1 MEVQL
6 PRRSRQ
12 RDIREMADVTAR
24 GRLDYLWAAA
34 VAENDLAFRT
44 SSSKAMQAFVD
55 AVAAFGKAYTL
66 PSAYK
71 VAGPLLVKLKLD
83 TEELIKPIKES
94 WPRSGCTLT
103 MDGWTCLKSRGMI
116 CVIAQ
121 NDTAPVI
128 VDCVDSKT
136 AKKAGEYLAKLIQH
150 AICEVGDSH
159 VVQVVMDNAA
169 NNKRTANL
177 LKDGYPQVFFTNC
190 AAHVLDLMLHYMGK
204 VKAVKRVLNQVHR
217 VVMMVKGSASA
228 VTLFRELFSKLA
240 LVRPGATRF
249 GTQVI
254 MIERFLEVKKALKE
268 MVISEEWKSVAVAN
282 TEEGHAV
289 RGLLLEETFW
299 DSVTAI
305 LGLMKPIYEVLRI
318 VDRRSLVMGSVYGLM
333 LEATVKS
340 NEAATKAAAQLS
352 KKTGLLPGNKKAA
365 FLAAFKAI
373 IANRWDGQL
382 HNPLHA
388 LGWLLNPKNQ
398 YVGEIREDAELRAGA
413 EEVFKAR
420 GGSVEMRTMLAVRLA
435 AFHKGEGKL
444 GSVDARWAATILVES
459 GRLSA
464 AEWWALYGGEV
475 RALQKIAVML
485 LSQPVTSSEVE
496 RYWSALARVQRRDR
510 NRLNATSMTDVAF
523 VAFGRRA
530 RESYDKKTEARAKLY
545 SELSNGSLQEGS
557 TSVLLSLPV
566 EAEVD
571 EEEEAGGEPC
581 TIDWDTFGNIGKRVT
596 KRKRANLKK
605 KKKKSAS
612 KGSGSRKGK
621 EKVCEEEEEEA
632 EDGSSDDDSGPDE
645 PTKRKNKGVNARTFC
660 GLTHFLKCFSMWL
673 AAFHTP
679 STCVRNGLGVS
690 GGRRTSGNVQC
701 NAVSLHCS
709 REAPPNMWR
718 ALQQRSPS
726 KHVACTA
733 AEKPLQTCGVH
744 CSREAPPN
752 MWRAMQQRSPS
763 KHVACNAAEKPL
775 QTCGVHCSREAPPN
789 MWRAMQQRSP
799 SKHVACTAAEKPL
812 QTCGVHCSREA
823 PQTCGVHCSRE
834 APPNMWRAL
843 QQRSPSKHVACT
855 AAEKP
860 LQTCGV
866 HCSVTVSH
874 QHVACRAPC
883 G

>member
-1 MEVQL
+1 MEEQGTRGKEKDPDWRPAPGEAAGTSGGSGDEGWGGRGGGQAGASGAAAKRPRTSGLEGSGAGGAGPALNSQPQGAAAAAGGSEGSGAAGAGTSTAAAGVAPLGGSAGAVASQRSDRAGRTPTDEELDPWTEEVLRNAEPGLVRDYAKQLRASSVEERSSFEDGSNGESTSTMEVQL

-12 RDIREMADVTAR
+12 RDIWEMADVIGR

-103 MDGWTCLKSRGMI
+103 MDGWTCFKSRGMI

-136 AKKAGEYLAKLIQH
+136 AKKTGEYLAKLIQH

-159 VVQVVMDNAA
+159 VVQVVMDNTA
-169 NNKRTANL
+169 NNKRVANL
-177 LKDGYPQVFFTNC
+177 LKDEYPQVFFTNC
-190 AAHVLDLMLHYMGK
+190 AAHVLDLMLHDMGK

-282 TEEGHAV
+282 TEEGQAI

-318 VDRRSLVMGSVYGLM
+318 VDRQSLAMGSVYGLM
-333 LEATVKS
+333 LEATVKT
-340 NEAATKAAAQLS
+340 NEAVTKAAAQLS
-352 KKTGLLPGNKKAA
+352 KKTGLLPGNEKAA

-398 YVGEIREDAELRAGA
+398 YVGEIREDVELRAGA

-420 GGSVEMRTMLAVRLA
+420 GGSVEMRTMLVVQLA

-475 RALQKIAVML
+475 RAL
-485 LSQPVTSSEVE
+485 
-496 RYWSALARVQRRDR
+496 
-510 NRLNATSMTDVAF
+510 
-523 VAFGRRA
+523 
-530 RESYDKKTEARAKLY
+530 
-545 SELSNGSLQEGS
+545 
-557 TSVLLSLPV
+557 
-566 EAEVD
+566 
-571 EEEEAGGEPC
+571 
-581 TIDWDTFGNIGKRVT
+581 
-596 KRKRANLKK
+596 
-605 KKKKSAS
+605 
-612 KGSGSRKGK
+612 
-621 EKVCEEEEEEA
+621 
-632 EDGSSDDDSGPDE
+632 
-645 PTKRKNKGVNARTFC
+645 
-660 GLTHFLKCFSMWL
+660 
-673 AAFHTP
+673 
-679 STCVRNGLGVS
+679 
-690 GGRRTSGNVQC
+690 
-701 NAVSLHCS
+701 
-709 REAPPNMWR
+709 
-718 ALQQRSPS
+718 
-726 KHVACTA
+726 
-733 AEKPLQTCGVH
+733 
-744 CSREAPPN
+744 
-752 MWRAMQQRSPS
+752 
-763 KHVACNAAEKPL
+763 
-775 QTCGVHCSREAPPN
+775 
-789 MWRAMQQRSP
+789 
-799 SKHVACTAAEKPL
+799 
-812 QTCGVHCSREA
+812 
-823 PQTCGVHCSRE
+823 
-834 APPNMWRAL
+834 
-843 QQRSPSKHVACT
+843 
-855 AAEKP
+855 
-860 LQTCGV
+860 
-866 HCSVTVSH
+866 
-874 QHVACRAPC
+874 
-883 G
+883 

>member
-66 PSAYK
+66 PSAHK

-136 AKKAGEYLAKLIQH
+136 AKKTGEYLAKLIQH

-169 NNKRTANL
+169 NNKRAANL
-177 LKDGYPQVFFTNC
+177 LKEEYPQVFFINC
-190 AAHVLDLMLHYMGK
+190 AAHVLDLMLHDMGK

-254 MIERFLEVKKALKE
+254 MIKRFLEVKKALRE

-282 TEEGHAV
+282 TEEGQAI

-333 LEATVKS
+333 LEATVKT

-352 KKTGLLPGNKKAA
+352 KKTGLLPRNEKAA

-373 IANRWDGQL
+373 IANRWDEQL

-420 GGSVEMRTMLAVRLA
+420 GGSVEMRTMLAVQLA

-571 EEEEAGGEPC
+571 EEEEAGG
-581 TIDWDTFGNIGKRVT
+581 G
-596 KRKRANLKK
+596 
-605 KKKKSAS
+605 
-612 KGSGSRKGK
+612 
-621 EKVCEEEEEEA
+621 
-632 EDGSSDDDSGPDE
+632 
-645 PTKRKNKGVNARTFC
+645 
-660 GLTHFLKCFSMWL
+660 
-673 AAFHTP
+673 
-679 STCVRNGLGVS
+679 
-690 GGRRTSGNVQC
+690 
-701 NAVSLHCS
+701 AVYH
-709 REAPPNMWR
+709 
-718 ALQQRSPS
+718 
-726 KHVACTA
+726 
-733 AEKPLQTCGVH
+733 
-744 CSREAPPN
+744 
-752 MWRAMQQRSPS
+752 
-763 KHVACNAAEKPL
+763 
-775 QTCGVHCSREAPPN
+775 
-789 MWRAMQQRSP
+789 
-799 SKHVACTAAEKPL
+799 
-812 QTCGVHCSREA
+812 
-823 PQTCGVHCSRE
+823 
-834 APPNMWRAL
+834 
-843 QQRSPSKHVACT
+843 
-855 AAEKP
+855 
-860 LQTCGV
+860 
-866 HCSVTVSH
+866 
-874 QHVACRAPC
+874 
-883 G
+883 

>member
-6 PRRSRQ
+6 PRRSPQ

-128 VDCVDSKT
+128 VGCVDSKT
-136 AKKAGEYLAKLIQH
+136 AKKTGEYLAKLIQH

-159 VVQVVMDNAA
+159 VVQVIMDNAA
-169 NNKRTANL
+169 NNKRAANL
-177 LKDGYPQVFFTNC
+177 LKDEYPQVFFTNC
-190 AAHVLDLMLHYMGK
+190 AAHVLDLMLHDMGK

-228 VTLFRELFSKLA
+228 VTLFRELFSKLE

-282 TEEGHAV
+282 TEEGQAI

-333 LEATVKS
+333 LEATVKT
-340 NEAATKAAAQLS
+340 NEAATKA
-352 KKTGLLPGNKKAA
+352 
-365 FLAAFKAI
+365 
-373 IANRWDGQL
+373 
-382 HNPLHA
+382 
-388 LGWLLNPKNQ
+388 
-398 YVGEIREDAELRAGA
+398 GEIREDAELRAGA

-420 GGSVEMRTMLAVRLA
+420 GGSVEMRTMLAVQLA
-435 AFHKGEGKL
+435 AFHKREGKL

-464 AEWWALYGGEV
+464 AEWWALYGVEV

-605 KKKKSAS
+605 KKSAS

-621 EKVCEEEEEEA
+621 EKVCEEDEEEA
-632 EDGSSDDDSGPDE
+632 EDGSSDDGSGPDE
-645 PTKRKNKGVNARTFC
+645 PTKRKNKGVNA
-660 GLTHFLKCFSMWL
+660 GDG
-673 AAFHTP
+673 
-679 STCVRNGLGVS
+679 VRHGEMRDGEVRDGEVRDGEVRDGEVRDGEVRDGEMRDGEVRDGEVRDGEMRDGEMRDGEMRDWEMRDGEVREGEMMDGDMRDGEMRDAEMRDGEMRDEEVRHGEVRDGEMRHGETRDGEMREGEMRDGEMRDGETREGEMRDGETRVWGV
-690 GGRRTSGNVQC
+690 
-701 NAVSLHCS
+701 A
-709 REAPPNMWR
+709 
-718 ALQQRSPS
+718 
-726 KHVACTA
+726 
-733 AEKPLQTCGVH
+733 
-744 CSREAPPN
+744 
-752 MWRAMQQRSPS
+752 
-763 KHVACNAAEKPL
+763 
-775 QTCGVHCSREAPPN
+775 
-789 MWRAMQQRSP
+789 
-799 SKHVACTAAEKPL
+799 
-812 QTCGVHCSREA
+812 
-823 PQTCGVHCSRE
+823 
-834 APPNMWRAL
+834 
-843 QQRSPSKHVACT
+843 
-855 AAEKP
+855 
-860 LQTCGV
+860 
-866 HCSVTVSH
+866 
-874 QHVACRAPC
+874 
-883 G
+883 

>member
-24 GRLDYLWAAA
+24 GRLDYLRAAA
-34 VAENDLAFRT
+34 VAENDLEFRT
-44 SSSKAMQAFVD
+44 SSSKTKAMQAFVD
-55 AVAAFGKAYTL
+55 AVAAFGKAYTF

-83 TEELIKPIKES
+83 TEELIKPIKE
-94 WPRSGCTLT
+94 
-103 MDGWTCLKSRGMI
+103 I
-116 CVIAQ
+116 IAQ

-136 AKKAGEYLAKLIQH
+136 AKKTGEYLAKLIQH

-159 VVQVVMDNAA
+159 IVQVVMDNAA
-169 NNKRTANL
+169 NNKRAANL
-177 LKDGYPQVFFTNC
+177 LKDEYPQVFFTNC
-190 AAHVLDLMLHYMGK
+190 AAHVLDLMLHDMGK

-249 GTQVI
+249 GMQVI

-268 MVISEEWKSVAVAN
+268 MVISEEWKRVVVAN
-282 TEEGHAV
+282 TEEGQAI

-318 VDRRSLVMGSVYGLM
+318 VDRRSLVMGSVYSLM
-333 LEATVKS
+333 LEATVKT

-352 KKTGLLPGNKKAA
+352 KKTGLLSGNEKAA

-382 HNPLHA
+382 HNPLHT

-398 YVGEIREDAELRAGA
+398 YLGEIREDAELRAGA

-420 GGSVEMRTMLAVRLA
+420 GGSVEMRTMLAVQLA

-444 GSVDARWAATILVES
+444 GSVDVRWAATILVES

-464 AEWWALYGGEV
+464 AEWWALYEGE
-475 RALQKIAVML
+475 
-485 LSQPVTSSEVE
+485 
-496 RYWSALARVQRRDR
+496 
-510 NRLNATSMTDVAF
+510 
-523 VAFGRRA
+523 
-530 RESYDKKTEARAKLY
+530 LY
-545 SELSNGSLQEGS
+545 SKLSNGSLQEGS

-605 KKKKSAS
+605 KKSAS
-612 KGSGSRKGK
+612 KSSGSRKGK
-621 EKVCEEEEEEA
+621 EKVCE

-645 PTKRKNKGVNARTFC
+645 PTKRKNKGGRIDSAGRLACSYHGWAFAGSGACQLIPQAAPEHPGQPPRALASSRACATAFPVKEMHGVLFVWPDEHSADQAEATPLPLPNGVDFNEYTVFPAYSRLLPYGFEFL
-660 GLTHFLKCFSMWL
+660 GENFADPSHFPFSHHGVGTTKREQGGPMKEIAVVEPGAAGFHGPFQMESYDLPSDFAFQAPQLVVYTYYLKQQQPKFSFFKGKAE
-673 AAFHTP
+673 AA
-679 STCVRNGLGVS
+679 
-690 GGRRTSGNVQC
+690 
-701 NAVSLHCS
+701 
-709 REAPPNMWR
+709 APPNAFTLCLYMTPSAPGSSIVVSLQMLKRGDGKKMGFPLPPWSVHLRQHQIYDGDAYFLHCQERTLQHQEQQQQGAQGEGSEGDSEQGAGSGRVSGKGSGWR
-718 ALQQRSPS
+718 AFYMPTSSDLFV
-726 KHVACTA
+726 VAFRQWLA
-733 AEKPLQTCGVH
+733 KYA
-744 CSREAPPN
+744 
-752 MWRAMQQRSPS
+752 
-763 KHVACNAAEKPL
+763 
-775 QTCGVHCSREAPPN
+775 
-789 MWRAMQQRSP
+789 
-799 SKHVACTAAEKPL
+799 
-812 QTCGVHCSREA
+812 
-823 PQTCGVHCSRE
+823 
-834 APPNMWRAL
+834 
-843 QQRSPSKHVACT
+843 
-855 AAEKP
+855 
-860 LQTCGV
+860 
-866 HCSVTVSH
+866 
-874 QHVACRAPC
+874 
-883 G
+883 

>member
-6 PRRSRQ
+6 PRRSPQ

-128 VDCVDSKT
+128 VGCVDSKT
-136 AKKAGEYLAKLIQH
+136 AKKTGEYLAKLIQH

-159 VVQVVMDNAA
+159 VVQVIMDNAA
-169 NNKRTANL
+169 NNKRAANL
-177 LKDGYPQVFFTNC
+177 LKDEYPQVFFTNC
-190 AAHVLDLMLHYMGK
+190 AAHVLDLMLHDMGK

-228 VTLFRELFSKLA
+228 VTLFRELFSKLE

-282 TEEGHAV
+282 TEEGQAI

-333 LEATVKS
+333 LEATVKT
-340 NEAATKAAAQLS
+340 NEAATKA
-352 KKTGLLPGNKKAA
+352 
-365 FLAAFKAI
+365 
-373 IANRWDGQL
+373 
-382 HNPLHA
+382 
-388 LGWLLNPKNQ
+388 
-398 YVGEIREDAELRAGA
+398 GEIREDAELRAGA

-420 GGSVEMRTMLAVRLA
+420 GGSVEMRTMLAVQLA
-435 AFHKGEGKL
+435 AFHKREGKL

-464 AEWWALYGGEV
+464 AEWWALYGVEV

-605 KKKKSAS
+605 KKSAS

-621 EKVCEEEEEEA
+621 EKVCEEDEEEA
-632 EDGSSDDDSGPDE
+632 EDGSSDDGSGPDE
-645 PTKRKNKGVNARTFC
+645 PTKRKNKGVNAWDC
-660 GLTHFLKCFSMWL
+660 SDGS
-673 AAFHTP
+673 
-679 STCVRNGLGVS
+679 S
-690 GGRRTSGNVQC
+690 G
-701 NAVSLHCS
+701 
-709 REAPPNMWR
+709 E
-718 ALQQRSPS
+718 
-726 KHVACTA
+726 
-733 AEKPLQTCGVH
+733 E
-744 CSREAPPN
+744 EDD
-752 MWRAMQQRSPS
+752 
-763 KHVACNAAEKPL
+763 E
-775 QTCGVHCSREAPPN
+775 ED
-789 MWRAMQQRSP
+789 
-799 SKHVACTAAEKPL
+799 E
-812 QTCGVHCSREA
+812 E
-823 PQTCGVHCSRE
+823 E
-834 APPNMWRAL
+834 
-843 QQRSPSKHVACT
+843 
-855 AAEKP
+855 EED
-860 LQTCGV
+860 
-866 HCSVTVSH
+866 
-874 QHVACRAPC
+874 
-883 G
+883 

>member
-1 MEVQL
+1 MEEQGTRGKEKDPDWRPAPGEAAGTSGGSGDEGWGGRGGGQAGASGAAAKRPRTSGLEGSGAGGAGPALNSQPQGAAAAAGGSEGSGAAGAGTSTAAAGVAPLGGSAGAVASQRSDRAGRTPTDEELDPWTEEVLRNAEPGLVRGMFSEKDVKEARNCKICKKKISWKGCCTSTGKRHLKRSHYPSLQIWCRRFKDPNKPDNLTFPDGGWGPDVPDQTAWPWEHAATWPRIVQTPDRAVTGGSEVGGSRQMSMAAFVTPRVHGQQLREGLVQL
-6 PRRSRQ
+6 FAAADLPFRLVECRE
-12 RDIREMADVTAR
+12 RDIWEMADVIGR

-103 MDGWTCLKSRGMI
+103 MDGWTCFKSRGMI

-136 AKKAGEYLAKLIQH
+136 AKKTGEYLAKLIQH

-159 VVQVVMDNAA
+159 VVQVVMDNTA
-169 NNKRTANL
+169 NNKRVANL
-177 LKDGYPQVFFTNC
+177 LKDEYPQVFFTNC
-190 AAHVLDLMLHYMGK
+190 AAHVLDLMLHDMGK

-282 TEEGHAV
+282 TEEGQAI

-318 VDRRSLVMGSVYGLM
+318 VDRQSLAMGSVYGLM
-333 LEATVKS
+333 LEATVKT
-340 NEAATKAAAQLS
+340 NEAVTKAAAQLS
-352 KKTGLLPGNKKAA
+352 KKTGLLPGNEKAA

-398 YVGEIREDAELRAGA
+398 YVGEIREDVELRAGA

-420 GGSVEMRTMLAVRLA
+420 GGSVEMRTMLVVQLA

-475 RALQKIAVML
+475 RAL
-485 LSQPVTSSEVE
+485 
-496 RYWSALARVQRRDR
+496 
-510 NRLNATSMTDVAF
+510 
-523 VAFGRRA
+523 
-530 RESYDKKTEARAKLY
+530 
-545 SELSNGSLQEGS
+545 
-557 TSVLLSLPV
+557 
-566 EAEVD
+566 
-571 EEEEAGGEPC
+571 
-581 TIDWDTFGNIGKRVT
+581 
-596 KRKRANLKK
+596 
-605 KKKKSAS
+605 
-612 KGSGSRKGK
+612 
-621 EKVCEEEEEEA
+621 
-632 EDGSSDDDSGPDE
+632 
-645 PTKRKNKGVNARTFC
+645 
-660 GLTHFLKCFSMWL
+660 
-673 AAFHTP
+673 
-679 STCVRNGLGVS
+679 
-690 GGRRTSGNVQC
+690 
-701 NAVSLHCS
+701 
-709 REAPPNMWR
+709 
-718 ALQQRSPS
+718 
-726 KHVACTA
+726 
-733 AEKPLQTCGVH
+733 
-744 CSREAPPN
+744 
-752 MWRAMQQRSPS
+752 
-763 KHVACNAAEKPL
+763 
-775 QTCGVHCSREAPPN
+775 
-789 MWRAMQQRSP
+789 
-799 SKHVACTAAEKPL
+799 
-812 QTCGVHCSREA
+812 
-823 PQTCGVHCSRE
+823 
-834 APPNMWRAL
+834 
-843 QQRSPSKHVACT
+843 
-855 AAEKP
+855 
-860 LQTCGV
+860 
-866 HCSVTVSH
+866 
-874 QHVACRAPC
+874 
-883 G
+883 